1 VSRDPERSEGPWF
14 RIVNLPPHPSV
25 DQRDTHRL
33 IPAQF
38 ADGGVSVLARLTTN
52 QTTLDAILELDN
64 ATNDRLLAE
73 SELSPGID
81 ARELVF
87 GIPSYRIINA
97 AFCHPAPAGSRFNS
111 PDRGAWYAG
120 FELETAQTEIAYHR
134 QLWLSETAW
143 DEEERADYRDY
154 LADFRAEFHDLRN
167 NDLRSNDL
175 RRNNLRS
182 NDLRSEN
189 AGEYSAILSPVSYSA
204 SQALAAQL
212 LQLGSAG
219 VVYPSVRQQNGTCIA
234 CFRPVLVTNGRQ
246 GDTFTFVFPDSRTPP
261 TIRRS

>member
-1 VSRDPERSEGPWF
+1 MNFPTSQ
-14 RIVNLPPHPSV
+14 I

-38 ADGGVSVLARLTTN
+38 ADGGATVLARLTRDAA
-52 QTTLDAILELDN
+52 TLNAIFELDN

-73 SELSPGID
+73 SGLLPGID

-120 FELETAQTEIAYHR
+120 FELKTSQIEIAYHR
-134 QLWLSETAW
+134 QLWLRETAW
-143 DEEERADYRDY
+143 EEEESADYLDY
-154 LADFRAEFHDLRN
+154 LADFRAEFHDLRV
-167 NDLRSNDL
+167 NDLRVNDPQK
-175 RRNNLRS
+175 NEFA
-182 NDLRSEN
+182 DV
-189 AGEYSAILSPVSYSA
+189 LSPISYAA
-204 SQALAAQL
+204 SQALAAEL

-219 VVYPSVRQQNGTCIA
+219 IVYPSVRRPGGTCIA
-234 CFRPVLVTNGRQ
+234 CFRPVLVTNVRK
-246 GDTFTFVFPDSRTPP
+246 GDTFTFVFSDSRTPP
-261 TIRRS
+261 LIRRAPSSTPSA